1 VNVGGGVSQLA
12 TTLYNAVFFGGYE
25 DVEHRPHSIYF
36 SRYPVGREATVVFP
50 KPDVVFRND
59 TLDPVRIDTSYTS
72 SSVTVRLYGNDMGRS
87 VSAGLS
93 GSASTA
99 NGGTVKVTRT
109 IRYPSGTVTTQVWWH
124 TYNPKPDSGGGGGGG
139 GGGGDPEPDPDPG
152 PGPGPSPD

>member
-1 VNVGGGVSQLA
+1 
-12 TTLYNAVFFGGYE
+12 
-25 DVEHRPHSIYF
+25 
-36 SRYPVGREATVVFP
+36 
-50 KPDVVFRND
+50 
-59 TLDPVRIDTSYTS
+59 LDPVRIDTSYTS
-72 SSVTVRLYGNDMGRS
+72 SSVTVRLYGNDMGRR

-109 IRYPSGTVTTQVWWH
+109 IRNPSGTTSTQVWWH
-124 TYNPKPDSGGGGGGG
+124 KYNPKPDDDSGGGGGG